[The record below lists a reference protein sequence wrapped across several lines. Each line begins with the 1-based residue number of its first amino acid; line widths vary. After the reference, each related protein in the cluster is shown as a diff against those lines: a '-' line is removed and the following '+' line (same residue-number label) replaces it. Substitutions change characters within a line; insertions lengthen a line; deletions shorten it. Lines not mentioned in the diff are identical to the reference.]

1 MKITWQSCL
10 RIAATIALLLLGV
23 YYWQGALDLVGVF
36 ISAASPLAVGAVIA
50 YIVNILMSFY
60 ERHIAPKSKAKL
72 WVKLRRPACML
83 LAFVTVVLAVYLI
96 MALIIPQIVSAFR
109 VLLAALPGA
118 LKSLYAWLEERFAIS
133 TWLEGASF
141 TLPATEADWRSLLEK
156 VGGLL
161 ISGVGG
167 VMNAAVTVTS
177 SVVSSVV
184 TIFMALIFCVNIL
197 LAKEKL
203 QSQFSRLL
211 RKVCSEGVIARICH
225 VLHVVNGCFHSYI
238 VGQCVEALIL
248 GGLCA
253 LGMLVLRLP
262 YAVMIGVLVGVL
274 ALIPIAGAYIAAAI
288 GAIMIFSVSPIQ
300 ALIFLVFLVVLQQIE
315 GNLIY
320 PHTVGSSLGL
330 PGIWVLAAV
339 LIGGGVM
346 GIGGMIVFVPL
357 TAAAYKLLGQWVR
370 SEKIGG

>member
-1 MKITWQSCL
+1 MKVTWQSCL
-10 RIAATIALLLLGV
+10 RIALTIALLLLGV
-23 YYWQGALDLVGVF
+23 YYWQGAVDFAGVLL
-36 ISAASPLAVGAVIA
+36 SAAAPLVVGAVIA

-60 ERHIAPKSKAKL
+60 ERHIAPRSQAKL
-72 WVKLRRPACML
+72 WIKLRRPACMI
-83 LAFVTVVLAVYLI
+83 LAFATVVAAVYLI
-96 MALIIPQIVSAFR
+96 MALIIPQIVSAFQ
-109 VLLAALPGA
+109 VLLSALPGA
-118 LKSLYAWLEERFAIS
+118 LKSLYAWLEEQFSIS
-133 TWLEGASF
+133 AWLKDFNLS
-141 TLPATEADWRSLLEK
+141 LPSSEADWRSLLQK

-161 ISGVGG
+161 LSGVGG

-197 LAKEKL
+197 LSKEKL
-203 QSQFSRLL
+203 LSQFSRLMHKL
-211 RKVCSEGVIARICH
+211 LGEKIMGQVGH
-225 VLHVVNGCFHSYI
+225 VLHVMNGCFHSYI
-238 VGQCVEALIL
+238 VGQCVEAVIL
-248 GGLCA
+248 GVLCA

-288 GAIMIFSVSPIQ
+288 GAIMIFSVSPLQ
-300 ALIFLVFLVVLQQIE
+300 AVIFLVFLIILQQIE

-346 GIGGMIVFVPL
+346 GIMGMMVFVPL
-357 TAAAYKLLGQWVR
+357 TATVYQLLGQWVR
-370 SEKIGG
+370 GDKPGN

>member
-1 MKITWQSCL
+1 MKVTWQSCL

-23 YYWQGALDLVGVF
+23 YYWQGAVDLVGVF
-36 ISAASPLAVGAVIA
+36 LSAASPLVVGAVIA

-118 LKSLYAWLEERFAIS
+118 LKTLYAWLEERFAIS
-133 TWLEGASF
+133 TWLEGANF
-141 TLPATEADWRSLLEK
+141 TLPATEADWRSLMDK

-203 QSQFSRLL
+203 LSQFSRLM
-211 RKVCSEGVIARICH
+211 RKVCSEGVMAKISH
-225 VLHVVNGCFHSYI
+225 VLHVVNQCFHSYI
-238 VGQCVEALIL
+238 VGQCVEAVIL

-253 LGMLVLRLP
+253 LGMLLLRLP

-288 GAIMIFSVSPIQ
+288 GAIMIFSVSPLQ
-300 ALIFLVFLVVLQQIE
+300 AVIFLVFLIILQQIE

-357 TAAAYKLLGQWVR
+357 TAAAYQLLGQWVR
-370 SEKIGG
+370 GGKIGG

>member
-1 MKITWQSCL
+1 MKVTWQSCL

-23 YYWQGALDLVGVF
+23 YYWQGAVDLAGVF
-36 ISAASPLAVGAVIA
+36 LSAASPLVVGAVIA
-50 YIVNILMSFY
+50 YVVNILMSFY
-60 ERHIAPKSKAKL
+60 ERHIAPRSKAKL

-96 MALIIPQIVSAFR
+96 MALIVPQIVSAFQ
-109 VLLAALPGA
+109 VLLAALPEA
-118 LKSLYAWLEERFAIS
+118 LRSLYAWLEERFAIS
-133 TWLEGASF
+133 AWLQDANFS
-141 TLPATEADWRSLLEK
+141 LPATEADWRSLFEK

-161 ISGVGG
+161 VSGVGG

-211 RKVCSEGVIARICH
+211 HKVLGERIMAKAAH
-225 VLHVVNGCFHSYI
+225 VLHVINECFHSYI
-238 VGQCVEALIL
+238 VGQCVEAVIL

-300 ALIFLVFLVVLQQIE
+300 AVIFLVFLIILQQIE

-357 TAAAYKLLGQWVR
+357 TAAAYRLLGQWVR
-370 SEKIGG
+370 GAKIGE

>member
-10 RIAATIALLLLGV
+10 RVALTIALLLLGV
-23 YYWQGALDLVGVF
+23 YYWQGAVNLAQLLL
-36 ISAASPLAVGAVIA
+36 SAAAPLAVGAVIA
-50 YIVNILMSFY
+50 YVVNILMAFY
-60 ERHIAPKSKAKL
+60 ERHIAPKSRAKV
-72 WVKLRRPACML
+72 WAKLRRPVCML
-83 LAFVTVVLAVYLI
+83 LAFATVVLAVYLI
-96 MALIIPQIVSAFR
+96 MALIIPQIVSAFQ
-109 VLLAALPGA
+109 VLLSALPGA
-118 LKSLYAWLEERFAIS
+118 IKSLYAWLEEKFSVSA
-133 TWLEGASF
+133 WLQDFNLS
-141 TLPATEADWRSLLEK
+141 LPTTEAEWRSLLEK

-167 VMNAAVTVTS
+167 VMNAAVTVTT
-177 SVVSSVV
+177 SVVSSII

-197 LAKEKL
+197 LSKEKL
-203 QSQFSRLL
+203 LSQFSRLMDKAL
-211 RKVCSEGVIARICH
+211 GGKIMGYVNH
-225 VLHVVNGCFHSYI
+225 VLHVVNDCFHSYI
-238 VGQCVEALIL
+238 VGQCVEAIIL

-253 LGMLVLRLP
+253 LGMLLLSLP

-288 GAIMIFSVSPIQ
+288 GAIMIFSVSPVQ
-300 ALIFLVFLVVLQQIE
+300 AVIFLVFLVILQQIE

-346 GIGGMIVFVPL
+346 GIMGMIVVVPL
-357 TAAAYKLLGQWVR
+357 TAAVYRLLGQWVKGER
-370 SEKIGG
+370 LSR